1 MAKKISTHGGKRK
14 GAGQP
19 KKTPTELKTFR
30 IDKEALETVVEKHGK
45 ALNGL
50 VNNFIVKL
58 SKH

>member
-1 MAKKISTHGGKRK
+1 MTKKTSTHGGKRK
-14 GAGQP
+14 GAGRP
-19 KKTPTELKTFR
+19 EGTPTSLKTFR
-30 IDKEALETVVEKHGK
+30 LDKDALAIVVEKHGK